1 MTRARIQRIPW
12 MSLLRAGSTRHSS
25 GSRVCEGCSP
35 SLFCSYQ
42 GWPASKV
49 PRARFREQGSPSVV
63 REQGSPSVVREQGS
77 PSVVREQG
85 LPSSPLWSQCS
96 GIAIDEP
103 VFPLFNAVA
112 GWTVRE
118 QERKASS
125 PAWKS
130 YWQDLFEHPF
140 RPSSALDDV
149 FHLWFQIGDRG
160 VHASQITVVFFRYL
174 HTVPL
179 S

>member
-49 PRARFREQGSPSVV
+49 PRARFREQGSPSIV
-63 REQGSPSVVREQGS
+63 REQGSPSI
-77 PSVVREQG
+77 VREQG
-85 LPSSPLWSQCS
+85 LPSSPLWSQFS

-118 QERKASS
+118 QERKASR
-125 PAWKS
+125 PVWKS
-130 YWQDLFEHPF
+130 YCQDLLEHPF

-149 FHLWFQIGDRG
+149 FHLRFQIGDRG